1 MTNIKFTNVC
11 IHKTCEVS
19 AGLLLIVAM
28 VEACSSV
35 SQLLRLFFHSCRG
48 GFLSNVARLAR
59 CMMNENHKEG
69 WWSGKLTM
77 VVREY
82 STLGLRF
89 PWSSLPLP
97 WSAPVVNQA
106 PCWEE
111 LVPAVPEAWRQGLKG
126 RGPQEPSSG
135 WLQELQTRPQV
146 DQRHVIL
153 PTGVMRV
160 RGWVRRAAP
169 PHPHPKWEVPHAQK
183 MTSSSPL
190 GTTIWARPGPAQR
203 PRTAWPG

>member
-1 MTNIKFTNVC
+1 M
-11 IHKTCEVS
+11 S

-28 VEACSSV
+28 VEACSSA

-48 GFLSNVARLAR
+48 GLIPLLSKVAR
-59 CMMNENHKEG
+59 CMMNENHKVG
-69 WWSGKLTM
+69 WSGMLTM

-89 PWSSLPLP
+89 PWSSVPLP

-106 PCWEE
+106 PCWEH
-111 LVPAVPEAWRQGLKG
+111 LVPAFPETWRQGLKE

-160 RGWVRRAAP
+160 RGWVKAAL
-169 PHPHPKWEVPHAQK
+169 PHPHAQK

-190 GTTIWARPGPAQR
+190 GTTSWARPGPAQR

>member
-11 IHKTCEVS
+11 IHKPCEVS
-19 AGLLLIVAM
+19 AGLVLIVAM
-28 VEACSSV
+28 VEACGSV

-48 GFLSNVARLAR
+48 GLIRLLSKVARF
-59 CMMNENHKEG
+59 MMNENHKVG
-69 WWSGKLTM
+69 WSGKLTM

-89 PWSSLPLP
+89 PWSSAPLP

-106 PCWEE
+106 PCWEQ
-111 LVPAVPEAWRQGLKG
+111 LVPAAPEEWRQGLKE
-126 RGPQEPSSG
+126 RGPHEPSSG

-169 PHPHPKWEVPHAQK
+169 PHPHWDPHAQK

-190 GTTIWARPGPAQR
+190 GTTSWARPGHAQR

>member
-28 VEACSSV
+28 VEACGSA
-35 SQLLRLFFHSCRG
+35 SQLLRPLCRSCRG
-48 GFLSNVARLAR
+48 GLIPLSSKVTRSAR
-59 CMMNENHKEG
+59 CMMNENHKVG
-69 WWSGKLTM
+69 WSGMLTM

-82 STLGLRF
+82 STLGLGF
-89 PWSSLPLP
+89 PWSSVPLP

-111 LVPAVPEAWRQGLKG
+111 LVPAFPETWRQGLKE
-126 RGPQEPSSG
+126 RGPHEPSSG

-160 RGWVRRAAP
+160 RGWVKAAL
-169 PHPHPKWEVPHAQK
+169 PHPHAQK

-190 GTTIWARPGPAQR
+190 GITSWAHPGPAQR